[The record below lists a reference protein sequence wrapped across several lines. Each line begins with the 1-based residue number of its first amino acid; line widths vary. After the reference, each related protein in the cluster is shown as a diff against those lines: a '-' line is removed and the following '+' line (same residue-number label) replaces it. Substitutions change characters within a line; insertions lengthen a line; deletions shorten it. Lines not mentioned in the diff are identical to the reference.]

1 MAARLLL
8 RVAKNISRFPSH
20 TVRFLTSTVIECQ
33 RAGLKDE
40 AFEYATILV
49 MNAEYRSQIDPKLKR
64 KIEQMVRRNKS
75 GGKTR
80 EGEDTNNEGAKT
92 TSGSTNPKKTVSSCP
107 ISGLPLDIMELEAP
121 TTKDAIPM
129 CIVTGRHLEVHDWC
143 ICPNSNM
150 HALYSEYVKYIE
162 FEENHSIRSKTG
174 EGKVDPVACD

>member
-1 MAARLLL
+1 MNSSWDTYLRTLLNLLGCEKIPQTLRQSFVLLHSYNLVKHFIKRDDHEMAARLLL

-75 GGKTR
+75 GTKTV
-80 EGEDTNNEGAKT
+80 EGQDKNNESSK
-92 TSGSTNPKKTVSSCP
+92 SKSDSTNLKKTISTCP
-107 ISGLPLDIMELEAP
+107 SILS
-121 TTKDAIPM
+121 TK
-129 CIVTGRHLEVHDWC
+129 
-143 ICPNSNM
+143 
-150 HALYSEYVKYIE
+150 
-162 FEENHSIRSKTG
+162 
-174 EGKVDPVACD
+174 